1 MKFFSKNPYEGD
13 LNGLITS
20 LTQDILPPYERFV
33 QHFVAYMYFYHLN
46 DLWSPD
52 HLVVDSPEQVYHLY
66 LKGHIQIRTYDPYY
80 HSPLTEFQS
89 AEKETLDAI
98 GPDYNRDY
106 YAFIDASGTV
116 CERLDALID
125 NRPYPTLSFETYT
138 KDSLDHQNIAEV
150 KKIVALFQELQ
161 DQFYRDVKLN
171 LLRNFNLHHFEAKNY
186 SGLVKH
192 LGFYLTSALLSK
204 SDQQHIQQ
212 LAINWLDYLIDHS
225 VFHYNTTNLPEGFK
239 VLKQLFSSRLNLP
252 IDYPSDAETTPYPR
266 SIFAS
271 APAYLLFKAYAEM
284 HTTKICI
291 SYLYRRMHEK
301 ENLILVK
308 DTPFREWFNRQ
319 DYPIKLLSVTETY
332 AKAHTTERQAH
343 VDLLYKALGVNVELL
358 SVTG

>member
-1 MKFFSKNPYEGD
+1 MKFFSNNPYEGD

-33 QHFVAYMYFYHLN
+33 KHFIAYIYFYHLGG
-46 DLWSPD
+46 LWNPD
-52 HLVVDSPEQVYHLY
+52 QHKIDSPERLYELY
-66 LKGHIQIRTYDPYY
+66 LLGYLKIRTFDPHY
-80 HSPLTEFQS
+80 HSPLAEFQRF
-89 AEKETLDAI
+89 EIETLDAI
-98 GPDYNRDY
+98 GKDYNRDY

-138 KDSLDHQNIAEV
+138 KDSLEPQNIAEV

-161 DQFYRDVKLN
+161 DQFYRDVRLN

-192 LGFYLTSALLSK
+192 LCFYLTSALLSK
-204 SDQQHIQQ
+204 PDQQHIQQ

-225 VFHYNTTNLPEGFK
+225 VFHYNTTKIPEGFQA
-239 VLKQLFSSRLNLP
+239 LKQLFSSRLNLP
-252 IDYPSDAETTPYPR
+252 LHHPRDAETTPYPE

-291 SYLYRRMHEK
+291 SYLYRRMYEEDK
-301 ENLILVK
+301 LILVK
-308 DTPFREWFNRQ
+308 DTLFREWFNRQ
-319 DYPIKLLSVTETY
+319 DYPIKLLTATETY
-332 AKAHTTERQAH
+332 TKAETAERKAH
-343 VDLLYKALGVNVELL
+343 VDLLYKAMDVNVD
-358 SVTG
+358 S